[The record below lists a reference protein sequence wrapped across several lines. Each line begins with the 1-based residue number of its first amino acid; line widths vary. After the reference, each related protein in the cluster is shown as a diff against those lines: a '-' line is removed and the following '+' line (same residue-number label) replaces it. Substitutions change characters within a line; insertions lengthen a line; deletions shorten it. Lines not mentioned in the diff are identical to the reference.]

1 MKKALVDKPKSGE
14 AKISTEERTEVPMSR
29 KNFQGKWILLRR
41 KKLGMFLSM
50 YLVRDISL
58 FTGIDKFSYQNST
71 LSHPGNNFSS
81 YQYECGLTWVLLTQ

>member
-1 MKKALVDKPKSGE
+1 MKKALADKPKSGE

-50 YLVRDISL
+50 YLVRIYPCL
-58 FTGIDKFSYQNST
+58 R
-71 LSHPGNNFSS
+71 
-81 YQYECGLTWVLLTQ
+81 V

>member
-14 AKISTEERTEVPMSR
+14 VKISTEERTEVPMSR

-50 YLVRDISL
+50 YLVRIYPCLILRS
-58 FTGIDKFSYQNST
+58 KF
-71 LSHPGNNFSS
+71 H
-81 YQYECGLTWVLLTQ
+81 TQSFRKQL

>member
-50 YLVRDISL
+50 YLVRIYPC
-58 FTGIDKFSYQNST
+58 IR
-71 LSHPGNNFSS
+71 
-81 YQYECGLTWVLLTQ
+81 V